1 MVYKYQEKT
10 IEEIEK
16 VAENIENL
24 TDDRLDIKIGTFT
37 GNIDHG
43 DGWVRRWKFHRG
55 DLYVRINFNDRFKIK
70 EKDDFGLNE
79 LGNVYINGEWNDK
92 AKIDINE
99 NVFLKF
105 NEIID
110 KVYKDNRERKAF
122 YEKLNKELEAL
133 NKSFEEV
140 KK

>member
-16 VAENIENL
+16 AAKNIEKI
-24 TDDRLDIKIGTFT
+24 TDDRFNIKIGTFR
-37 GNIDHG
+37 GYIDHG
-43 DGWVRRWKFHRG
+43 DGWIRRWKFHKG
-55 DLYVRINFNDRFKIK
+55 DLYVRINFSDRFKIK
-70 EKDDFGLNE
+70 EKDDFGLDE
-79 LGNVYINGEWNDK
+79 LGNVYINDEWNDK

-105 NEIID
+105 NEVID
-110 KVYKDNRERKAF
+110 KVYKDNKERKAF

-133 NKSFEEV
+133 NKSFEDQ
-140 KK
+140 KC

>member
-70 EKDDFGLNE
+70 GKDDFGLNE
-79 LGNVYINGEWNDK
+79 LGNVYINNGDWSDK
-92 AKIDINE
+92 AKITINE
-99 NVFLKF
+99 NIFLKF
-105 NEIID
+105 NKVID
-110 KVYKDNRERKAF
+110 KIYKDNKERKAF
-122 YEKLNKELEAL
+122 HEQLDKELKAL
-133 NKSFEEV
+133 NKTFEV
-140 KK
+140 KE